1 METWLSL
8 PIFALPDDVPHRV
21 LVVNVGYLED
31 EQVPTRFLPL
41 VAIEHGDHMRIFRL
55 PDALFPWARRVQ
67 SCTNEG
73 IGILPA
79 EVIFRR
85 GRDGQIGAN
94 VVRAGSR
101 H

>member
-1 METWLSL
+1 METWLSIPL
-8 PIFALPDDVPHRV
+8 LALPDDVPRRL
-21 LVVNVGYLED
+21 LVVNVGYMED
-31 EQVPTRFLPL
+31 EGAPARFMPL
-41 VAIEHGDHMRIFRL
+41 VAIEHGDHLRIFRL

-79 EVIFRR
+79 EVIFQR
-85 GRDGQIGAN
+85 GPDGQIGAH
-94 VVRAGSR
+94 VVRAGSC